1 MFSSVAMWQ
10 TTLPMSVLMRIID
23 TSLVLLFKF
32 RSHNITTTQKRA
44 AYSHIYCFSSVKAV
58 VHWFQIMRNS
68 AFHMY
73 DHSLPHTSSET
84 SLSHLELFPTQNI
97 TAPMFLLYGD
107 QDSLIDMNVMM
118 DQLPGHATLK
128 CLTGYEHLDVL
139 WGKDVHRDVIPE
151 VLSVLEHHSR

>member
-1 MFSSVAMWQ
+1 
-10 TTLPMSVLMRIID
+10 
-23 TSLVLLFKF
+23 
-32 RSHNITTTQKRA
+32 
-44 AYSHIYCFSSVKAV
+44 
-58 VHWFQIMRNS
+58 MRNS

-73 DHSLPHTSSET
+73 DHSHAQTSSEP

-97 TAPMFLLYGD
+97 TAPMFLLYGE

-118 DQLPGHATLK
+118 DQLPEHATLK

-151 VLSVLEHHSR
+151 VLGALERHSR